1 MLFMTQ
7 HISFHKFIFVI
18 NVYDN
23 VLFFMGIKVMY
34 ALQQVR

>member
-1 MLFMTQ
+1 MLCTTP

-34 ALQQVR
+34 AL